1 MANSSREIRRRIK
14 SVKNIGQITKAM
26 ELVSAAKMRKSQ
38 TTALASRPY
47 ANLTKE
53 LLSGLLFKIHPD
65 KHPLFKKAVDN
76 NGKNTSHKNLAI
88 LITSDRG
95 LAGAFNTNLVNKA
108 IEYIS
113 LDKSEEY
120 DFIAIGKKGADALKR
135 FNQNIIAFFKTFD
148 KQVTMND
155 IRPISTIAM
164 DEFLS
169 GVYKKV
175 VVVYPDFI
183 STLVQKP
190 NIYQVLPFQYDT
202 PKAFDEDFLFEPS
215 PEAVLANL
223 VENSIEFTIY
233 QCVVEAAASEHS
245 ARMVAMRNANDA
257 ASDLMDELTL
267 TYNQARQA
275 GITKEL
281 SEISAAKL
289 AMEQ

>member
-1 MANSSREIRRRIK
+1 
-14 SVKNIGQITKAM
+14 
-26 ELVSAAKMRKSQ
+26 
-38 TTALASRPY
+38 
-47 ANLTKE
+47 
-53 LLSGLLFKIHPD
+53 
-65 KHPLFKKAVDN
+65 
-76 NGKNTSHKNLAI
+76 
-88 LITSDRG
+88 
-95 LAGAFNTNLVNKA
+95 
-108 IEYIS
+108 
-113 LDKSEEY
+113 
-120 DFIAIGKKGADALKR
+120 LKR

-155 IRPISTIAM
+155 IGPISTIAM
-164 DEFLS
+164 GEFLN

-190 NIYQVLPFQYDT
+190 SIYQVLPFQYDT

-223 VENSIEFTIY
+223 VEKSIEFTIY
-233 QCVVEAAASEHS
+233 QCLVEAAASEHS

-257 ASDLMDELTL
+257 ATDLMDELTL